1 MLFFRFI
8 NIILTRCSIFSTW
21 FMAKDPGGFLSLAPC
36 FWFCCIR
43 RRGQP
48 IDDDSRSR
56 ASSTRS
62 RQFSYSESSSSDDD
76 DYHNNKV
83 VKDQTGYNGA
93 KENDKIIGDKAEYGA
108 TKDVELETEKDGVN
122 EPIIITNSAGYSPVP
137 DGDSSDEEGEAL
149 TRPLQSL
156 SILSEQN
163 YDEEERMEQYQ
174 NSVLSSSS
182 SLGEIHVLGDP
193 ETYSLTN
200 VSASREQLM
209 QRVGDTS
216 SLDSW
221 SCNDRRQD
229 PTANQTDMISLR
241 GDTASVNSWVSRTSA
256 TPSAKSLQA
265 ETSSVK
271 SWSKEE
277 TASLDRQPI
286 KRISATEMLS
296 TSGSA
301 SLEDITEAP
310 SAAEVEEEVPAAGPV
325 AEQPADPPTATQE
338 SRISPDMR
346 PKTPPKT
353 PPKTYLEDPINSV
366 PHFED
371 KKAAEPVPVQPVPSI
386 EVDSAPDLQQKESI
400 KSKTS
405 DDSGVVV
412 DKYISTPHRY
422 KSQSAVFSDDAV
434 SLQSA
439 TSMQSLDAAGLP
451 KKKKK
456 LKLFKKFKFKKK
468 KKNKLLVQQQAG
480 YSASTPTL
488 GADADAASSTMSVN
502 SKSRYSASLLL
513 ASLDDLSDDDICKD

>member
-1 MLFFRFI
+1 MSVEKVPAYRLLNRFRT
-8 NIILTRCSIFSTW
+8 NGTW

-43 RRGQP
+43 RRGRP

-62 RQFSYSESSSSDDD
+62 RSFSYSESSSSDDD
-76 DYHNNKV
+76 DYHNNKI

-93 KENDKIIGDKAEYGA
+93 KENDKITGDGAKYGA
-108 TKDVELETEKDGVN
+108 TKDVELATEQDGVN
-122 EPIIITNSAGYSPVP
+122 EPNINTNSAGYSPVP

-174 NSVLSSSS
+174 NSVISSSS

-209 QRVGDTS
+209 QKVGDTS

-221 SCNDRRQD
+221 SCNDRRLD
-229 PTANQTDMISLR
+229 PIANQADRMSLR
-241 GDTASVNSWVSRTSA
+241 EDTASVNSWVSRTSA

-265 ETSSVK
+265 ESSSVK

-296 TSGSA
+296 TSGTA

-310 SAAEVEEEVPAAGPV
+310 SAAEVEEEVPAA
-325 AEQPADPPTATQE
+325 EQPADPSAASQE
-338 SRISPDMR
+338 VRKSPDKR
-346 PKTPPKT
+346 
-353 PPKTYLEDPINSV
+353 PKTYLEDPMYSV
-366 PHFED
+366 PQVEH

-412 DKYISTPHRY
+412 DKYISTTPRY

-439 TSMQSLDAAGLP
+439 TSMVSLDAAGLP